1 MSTLQNQK
9 SEIGNQKLK
18 NDDFEFRE
26 DGDHAGIYHNGEKI
40 LRLETHDRLTI
51 KDQCMEPG
59 ADPELAWIHLLPSS
73 GIPIRSRTFATTC
86 NGSRADVPW

>member
-1 MSTLQNQK
+1 M
-9 SEIGNQKLK
+9 
-18 NDDFEFRE
+18 DFEFRKN
-26 DGDHAGIYHNGEKI
+26 GDLAGIYHAGNQI
-40 LRLETHDRLTI
+40 IRLDRSERLTE